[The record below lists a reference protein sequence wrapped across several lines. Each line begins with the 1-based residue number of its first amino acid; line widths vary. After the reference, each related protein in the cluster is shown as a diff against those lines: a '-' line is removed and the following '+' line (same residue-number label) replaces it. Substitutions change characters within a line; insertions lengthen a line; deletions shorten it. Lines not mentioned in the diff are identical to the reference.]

1 MTAATAPFPVAP
13 ARRFRTP
20 RVVGALMLREI
31 ALSNRRTIFGYLWEI
46 VEPVAYIAI
55 LMAIF
60 SLVFVR
66 PPLGTSF
73 ALFYASGILPYL
85 MVLNTAG
92 KVGAAVRFS
101 RQLLSYPE
109 VTFLDAILA
118 RFLLAAA
125 TKLAVFAL
133 VIGLIVAAFGVEPFF
148 DAPDLFLGLAMT
160 LFLALAVGTLN
171 CLLFTVFPLYESVWV
186 VVTRPLFLVSAVLFQ
201 FDQVPLPWRDW
212 LWWNPVIHLVGQ
224 VRAGL
229 YPTYAADYVSVLYIA
244 GVAAVILPVAL
255 FFLRRYWRDLVYG
268 D

>member
-73 ALFYASGILPYL
+73 ALFYASGIL
-85 MVLNTAG
+85 
-92 KVGAAVRFS
+92 RFS

-133 VIGLIVAAFGVEPFF
+133 VIGLIVAAFGVEPVF

-229 YPTYAADYVSVLYIA
+229 YPTYAADYVSVVYIA